1 MCKDLTPFSY
11 FCRLKINP
19 QAHGSKA
26 FILENLCC
34 CEHLCICVCTYVA
47 GYKAQCEEIFLN
59 IISFHRILPIT
70 LFYVS
75 KTDNKKI

>member
-34 CEHLCICVCTYVA
+34 CEHLCICVHMLQV
-47 GYKAQCEEIFLN
+47 KRHSVMRFFEN
-59 IISFHRILPIT
+59 
-70 LFYVS
+70 LFPF
-75 KTDNKKI
+75 IEFFR